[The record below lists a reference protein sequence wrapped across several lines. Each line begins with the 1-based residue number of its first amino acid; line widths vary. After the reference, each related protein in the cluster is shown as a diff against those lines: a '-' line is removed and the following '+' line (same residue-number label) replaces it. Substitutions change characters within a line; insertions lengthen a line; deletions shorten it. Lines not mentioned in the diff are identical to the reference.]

1 MPNQSQAGFTTLIV
15 ALLLQLASPQSF
27 AADHNYIAIIID
39 DIGHNLR
46 AGKRA
51 IDIQAHLTFA
61 VIPETQHALRLA
73 SYAHNT
79 GKEVMIHLPME
90 NTMNHPLGNLA
101 LTSGLSEQGVAMV
114 LDQAVRLVPFATGI
128 NNHMGSALTQE
139 PQAMVWLMRAAKHH
153 KLFFVDS
160 RTTHKTVASDIALQE
175 NIRTASRDVFLD
187 NDKSLYSIDKEFRRL
202 LALAK
207 QRKTAIAIG
216 HPYPSTLRYLELA
229 IPMLKREGVQLISV
243 SDMLK
248 IRLAERLLASY

>member
-1 MPNQSQAGFTTLIV
+1 MPTSLQIGFAPLFV
-15 ALLLQLASPQSF
+15 ALLLQITPPPSF
-27 AADHNYIAIIID
+27 SADQNYIAIIID
-39 DIGHNLR
+39 DIGHNRR
-46 AGKRA
+46 AGERA
-51 IDIQAHLTFA
+51 IDIQAYLTFA
-61 VIPETQHALRLA
+61 VIPETQHAFRLA
-73 SYAHNT
+73 SYAHDA

-114 LDQAVRLVPFATGI
+114 LDKAVRLVPFATGI

-175 NIRTASRDVFLD
+175 NILTASRDVFLD
-187 NDKSLYSIDKEFRRL
+187 NDKSLYSIDKAFRRL
-202 LALAK
+202 LALAR

-229 IPMLKREGVQLISV
+229 IPMLKREGVRLISV
-243 SDMLK
+243 SEMLK
-248 IRLAERLLASY
+248 IRLAERQLASY

>member
-1 MPNQSQAGFTTLIV
+1 MPNPFQIGFTPLI
-15 ALLLQLASPQSF
+15 AAILLQLTPSQSF
-27 AADHNYIAIIID
+27 SADHNYIAIIID
-39 DIGHNLR
+39 DIGHNRR
-46 AGKRA
+46 AGERA
-51 IDIQAHLTFA
+51 IDIQAYLTFA
-61 VIPETQHALRLA
+61 IIPETQHAFRLA
-73 SYAHNT
+73 SYAHDA

-114 LDQAVRLVPFATGI
+114 LNQAVRLVPFATGI

-187 NDKSLYSIDKEFRRL
+187 NDKSLFGIDKEFRQL
-202 LALAK
+202 LTLAK

-243 SDMLK
+243 SEMLK
-248 IRLAERLLASY
+248 IRLAQQLLASY

>member
-1 MPNQSQAGFTTLIV
+1 MPNQSQPGFTTLIV

-90 NTMNHPLGNLA
+90 NTMSQPLGSLA
-101 LTSGLSEQGVAMV
+101 LTSGLSEQGIAMV
-114 LDQAVRLVPFATGI
+114 LDQAVRLVPFASGI

-139 PQAMVWLMRAAKHH
+139 PQPMVWLMRAAKHH

-187 NDKSLYSIDKEFRRL
+187 NDKSLFGIDKEFRQL
-202 LALAK
+202 LTLAK

-216 HPYPSTLRYLELA
+216 HPYPLTLRYLELA

-243 SDMLK
+243 SEMLK
-248 IRLAERLLASY
+248 IRLGEQLLASY

>member
-1 MPNQSQAGFTTLIV
+1 M
-15 ALLLQLASPQSF
+15 LQLTPPHSF
-27 AADHNYIAIIID
+27 SADHNYITIIID
-39 DIGHNLR
+39 DIGHNRR
-46 AGKRA
+46 AGERA

-61 VIPETQHALRLA
+61 FIPETQHAFRLA
-73 SYAHNT
+73 SYAHNA

-90 NTMNHPLGNLA
+90 NNMNHPLSSLA

-114 LDQAVRLVPFATGI
+114 LDQAVRLVPFASGI

-175 NIRTASRDVFLD
+175 NIRSASRDVFLD

-229 IPMLKREGVQLISV
+229 IPLLEREGVQLISV

-248 IRLAERLLASY
+248 FRLAERLLASY